1 MTILFRLLALA
12 CALWLAAC
20 AAPPPPS
27 GSTSASAAAPDASE
41 RRGLGT
47 AWGESVRSETRQVE
61 FERADPVKPTDLASI
76 YYNDALP
83 GHLSASQVRRLPT
96 RVALANGDIALSF
109 TDEKGAPLR
118 LARNDGRWHMAG
130 VEGSRYM
137 IVLRNQGRRTF
148 EIVSSVDG
156 LDVLSGRP
164 GSYTNGGYVLYPGRT
179 LTIEGFRKSRDE
191 VAAFRFAAVP
201 DSYVANSKYGDA
213 ANVGVIGVAVFAQ
226 KENEEEALRR
236 NANPFPGNDNGYA
249 PPPVPRGE

>member
-1 MTILFRLLALA
+1 
-12 CALWLAAC
+12 
-20 AAPPPPS
+20 
-27 GSTSASAAAPDASE
+27 
-41 RRGLGT
+41 
-47 AWGESVRSETRQVE
+47 
-61 FERADPVKPTDLASI
+61 
-76 YYNDALP
+76 
-83 GHLSASQVRRLPT
+83 
-96 RVALANGDIALSF
+96 
-109 TDEKGAPLR
+109 
-118 LARNDGRWHMAG
+118 MAG

-156 LDVLSGRP
+156 PTCCR
-164 GSYTNGGYVLYPGRT
+164 GGPAAIRTAVTCCIRRT

-226 KENEEEALRR
+226 KENDEEALRR